1 MSGAGLLMLVVALA
15 ALAGGVVVML
25 RPARSD
31 AGVYLKRMGG
41 VMLIA
46 FGLVLL
52 IAAISLNGA
61 FTEAAAHA

>member
-1 MSGAGLLMLVVALA
+1 MSSAGLLMLVVAIA

-25 RPARSD
+25 RPVRSD
-31 AGVYLKRMGG
+31 AGTYLKRMAG

-52 IAAISLNGA
+52 IAAFSLNTA
-61 FTEAAAHA
+61 FTEATHA